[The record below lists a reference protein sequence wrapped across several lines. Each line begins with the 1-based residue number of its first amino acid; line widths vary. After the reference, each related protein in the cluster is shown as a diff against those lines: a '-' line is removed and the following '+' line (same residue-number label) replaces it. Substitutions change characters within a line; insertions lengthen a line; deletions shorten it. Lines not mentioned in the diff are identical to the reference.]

1 MLLRETIDRLTV
13 NTRAHKLFPFRPTI
27 FFDPEAERCPLC
39 GGGLKVLKT
48 KPRELATLLIGDFVA
63 WETKLYCPRCDLRC
77 GSEQLARLVPKG
89 AKFGYDVLVYGGKG
103 FFLRCRNAKEIATEL
118 NEKNISIS
126 TSEVTYLARKFVM
139 YLAVAHRKVQRKTK
153 AYLQM
158 HGGYILHLD
167 GTCEGGSP
175 HLISA
180 LDGITE
186 IVLENMKIPTES
198 SQQVIPFL
206 QSIKK
211 AYGDPLAVVS
221 DMGKGIVLAIQ
232 RVFKKLPHFLCHFHF
247 LRDLG
252 TDLFG
257 KENDTIRNRLRK
269 HGIQETLRKRLRS
282 LNPLISGTPHLVEG
296 LADALERSRTLHSC
310 PLQDVPASATYL
322 LILWTLAG
330 KSQGNGYGF
339 PFDQP
344 YLRFYLRLRKL
355 GSILDQL
362 HQLKLQGSWKDNRI
376 YGKVLHDLVGVVND
390 AVLADAASR
399 MQQKVQIFDQLRA
412 AMRITSPEGKRG
424 LNDNGE
430 LSNIRTIEKTVGRF
444 TDRLRTGKEY
454 ANDKDYQNMLKQLE
468 QYWQKLFSD
477 PLVVKTKTGTLV
489 VQPQRTNNIVEQLF
503 RDLSRRYRKKSG
515 LNCRER
521 TINAMLADTPL
532 VKNLENQN
540 YLSILLNGKSSLEER
555 FAEIDANDVRDRM
568 LKIQGESVV
577 VSSKMKKLI
586 KLSELPESVLSV
598 FEQHLL
604 DPRQPPETAPEST
617 STTRISECHS
627 PHRVAPAIPAG
638 SSW

>member
-1 MLLRETIDRLTV
+1 MLLRKTIDRLTL
-13 NTRAHKLFPFRPTI
+13 NTSANKLFPLRPTI
-27 FFDPEAERCPLC
+27 FFKPETERCPVC
-39 GGGLKVLKT
+39 GSGLKVLKT

-63 WETKLYCPRCDLRC
+63 WETKLHCPGCDLRF

-89 AKFGYDVLVYGGKG
+89 AKFGYDVLVYAGKG
-103 FFLRCRNAKEIATEL
+103 FFLRCRNAKEIAAEL
-118 NEKNISIS
+118 KEKNIRIS

-167 GTCEGGSP
+167 GTCAGGSP

-186 IVLENMKIPTES
+186 IVLENMKIPTENS
-198 SQQVIPFL
+198 EQIIPFL
-206 QSIKK
+206 KSIKK
-211 AYGDPLAVVS
+211 AYGEPLAAVS

-232 RVFKKLPHFLCHFHF
+232 TVFKDVPHFLCHFHF

-252 TDLFG
+252 TDLVG

-269 HGIQETLRKRLRS
+269 HGIQETLRKRLRGLKPFLS
-282 LNPLISGTPHLVEG
+282 ATPHLVEG
-296 LADALERSRTLHSC
+296 FADALEQSGSLHGY
-310 PLQDVPASATYL
+310 PLQDVPATATYL
-322 LILWTLAG
+322 LILWVLAG
-330 KSQGNGYGF
+330 KSQGKGYGF

-344 YLRFYLRLRKL
+344 YLFFYLRLRKL
-355 GSILDQL
+355 GFVLDQL
-362 HQLKLQGSWKDNRI
+362 RQLKVQGSWKDNRI
-376 YGKVLHDLVGVVND
+376 YGKVLHDLVDVVND
-390 AVLADAASR
+390 TVLSNAASR
-399 MQQKVQIFDQLRA
+399 MQHKTQIFDQLRA
-412 AMRITSPEGKRG
+412 AMRITLPEGKRG

-430 LSNIRTIEKTVGRF
+430 LSNIRTIEKAVRRF
-444 TDRLRTGKEY
+444 TDRLRKGKEY
-454 ANDKDYQNMLKQLE
+454 SKDKDYQNMLKQLE

-477 PLVVKTKTGTLV
+477 PLVVKTKTGTIV

-532 VKNLENQN
+532 VKNLENEN
-540 YLSILLNGKSSLEER
+540 YLSILLDGKSSLEER
-555 FAEIDANDVRDRM
+555 FAEIEANDVRDRM
-568 LKIQGESVV
+568 LKLQNESVP
-577 VSSKMKKLI
+577 VSSKMKKFI

-598 FEQHLL
+598 FKQHLV
-604 DPRQPPETAPEST
+604 DPRQLPKFAAESN
-617 STTRISECHS
+617 STIMIGECDS
-627 PHRVAPAIPAG
+627 PQSAALAIPA
-638 SSW
+638 

>member
-13 NTRAHKLFPFRPTI
+13 NTRASKLFPLRPTI
-27 FFDPEAERCPLC
+27 FFEPEAERCSVC
-39 GGGLKVLKT
+39 GSRLKVLKT

-63 WETKLYCPRCDLRC
+63 WETKLHCPRCDLRF
-77 GSEQLARLVPKG
+77 GSEQLSCLVPKG
-89 AKFGYDVLVYGGKG
+89 AKFGYDVLVYAGKG
-103 FFLRCRNAKEIATEL
+103 FFLRCRNAKEIAAEL
-118 NEKNISIS
+118 NEKNIRIS
-126 TSEVTYLARKFVM
+126 TSEGTYLARKFVM
-139 YLAVAHRKVQRKTK
+139 YLAVAHRKVQRKTR

-186 IVLENMKIPTES
+186 IVLENMKIPTEN
-198 SQQVIPFL
+198 SQQIIPFL
-206 QSIKK
+206 KSIKK
-211 AYGDPLAVVS
+211 AYGEPLAGVS
-221 DMGKGIVLAIQ
+221 DMGKGMVLAIQ
-232 RVFKKLPHFLCHFHF
+232 TVFKNVPHFLCHFHF

-269 HGIQETLRKRLRS
+269 HGIQQTLRNRARGLK
-282 LNPLISGTPHLVEG
+282 PLISRTPDLVEG
-296 LADALERSRTLHSC
+296 FTDALEQSRSLHGC
-310 PLQDVPASATYL
+310 PLQDVPATATYL
-322 LILWTLAG
+322 LILWALAG
-330 KSQGNGYGF
+330 KSQGQGYGF

-344 YLRFYLRLRKL
+344 YLLFYLRLRRL
-355 GSILDQL
+355 GFVLDQL
-362 HQLKLQGSWKDNRI
+362 RQLKLQGSWKDNRI

-390 AVLADAASR
+390 TVLANAASR

-412 AMRITSPEGKRG
+412 AMRITLPEGNRG

-430 LSNIRTIEKTVGRF
+430 LSNIRTIEKAVRRF
-444 TDRLRTGKEY
+444 IDRLRKSREY
-454 ANDKDYQNMLKQLE
+454 SKDKDYQNMLKQLE

-477 PLVVKTKTGTLV
+477 PLVVKTKTGTIV

-521 TINAMLADTPL
+521 TIKAMLADTPL
-532 VKNLENQN
+532 VKNLENEN
-540 YLSILLNGKSSLEER
+540 YLSILLDGKSSLEER
-555 FAEIDANDVRDRM
+555 FAEIDANEVRLHM
-568 LKIQGESVV
+568 LKVQDESFL

-586 KLSELPESVLSV
+586 KLSELPEAVLSV
-598 FEQHLL
+598 FEQHLV
-604 DPRQPPETAPEST
+604 DPRQLPQIAGESN
-617 STTRISECHS
+617 STTMISECDS
-627 PHRVAPAIPAG
+627 PHRVTLAVPA
-638 SSW
+638 

>member
-13 NTRAHKLFPFRPTI
+13 NARASKLFPLRPTI
-27 FFDPEAERCPLC
+27 FFEPEVERCPVC
-39 GGGLKVLKT
+39 GSRLKVLKT
-48 KPRELATLLIGDFVA
+48 KPRELATLLIGDFLA
-63 WETKLYCPRCDLRC
+63 WETKLHCPRCDLRF
-77 GSEQLARLVPKG
+77 GSEQLVRLVPKG
-89 AKFGYDVLVYGGKG
+89 AKFGYDVLVSAGRG
-103 FFLRCRNAKEIATEL
+103 FFLRCQNAKEITTEL
-118 NEKNISIS
+118 KEKNIRIS

-139 YLAVAHRKVQRKTK
+139 YLAVAHRKVQRKTR

-167 GTCEGGSP
+167 GTCAGGSP

-186 IVLENMKIPTES
+186 IVLENMKIPTENS
-198 SQQVIPFL
+198 AQIIPFL
-206 QSIKK
+206 KSIKK
-211 AYGDPLAVVS
+211 AYGEPLAAVS

-232 RVFKKLPHFLCHFHF
+232 TVFKDVPHFLCHFHF

-282 LNPLISGTPHLVEG
+282 LKPLISGTPHLVEG
-296 LADALERSRTLHSC
+296 FADAVEQSRSLHDC
-310 PLQDVPASATYL
+310 PLQDVPATATYL
-322 LILWTLAG
+322 LILWALAG
-330 KSQGNGYGF
+330 KSQGKGYGF
-339 PFDQP
+339 PFDQT
-344 YLRFYLRLRKL
+344 YLFFYLRLRKL
-355 GSILDQL
+355 DFVLDQL
-362 HQLKLQGSWKDNRI
+362 RPLKLQGSWKDNRI
-376 YGKVLHDLVGVVND
+376 YGKVLHDLVDVVND
-390 AVLADAASR
+390 TVLANAASQ

-412 AMRITSPEGKRG
+412 AMRITLPEGKRG

-430 LSNIRTIEKTVGRF
+430 LSNIRTIEKAVGRF
-444 TDRLRTGKEY
+444 TARLRKSREY
-454 ANDKDYQNMLKQLE
+454 SKDKDYQNMLKQLE
-468 QYWQKLFSD
+468 QYRQKLFSD
-477 PLVVKTKTGTLV
+477 PLIVKTKTGTIV

-532 VKNLENQN
+532 VKNLENEN
-540 YLSILLNGKSSLEER
+540 YLSILLDGKSSLEER
-555 FAEIDANDVRDRM
+555 FAEIDANDVRLQM
-568 LKIQGESVV
+568 LKLQNGSVL

-586 KLSELPESVLSV
+586 KLSELPESLLSV

-604 DPRQPPETAPEST
+604 DLRQPPEIAADSN
-617 STTRISECHS
+617 STTTTSEGGFQHS
-627 PHRVAPAIPAG
+627 VATAIPA
-638 SSW
+638 

>member
-1 MLLRETIDRLTV
+1 MVLRETIDRLTV
-13 NTRAHKLFPFRPTI
+13 NTRASKLFPLRPTI
-27 FFDPEAERCPLC
+27 FFEPEVERCPGC
-39 GGGLKVLKT
+39 GNGLKVLKT

-63 WETKLYCPRCDLRC
+63 WETKQYCPRCDLC
-77 GSEQLARLVPKG
+77 FGSELLSRLVPKG
-89 AKFGYDVLVYGGKG
+89 GKFGYDVLVYAGRG
-103 FFLRCRNAKEIATEL
+103 FFLRCRNAKEIAAEL
-118 NEKNISIS
+118 KGKNIRIS

-139 YLAVAHRKVQRKTK
+139 YLAVAHRKVQRKTR

-167 GTCEGGSP
+167 GTCAGGSA

-186 IVLENMKIPTES
+186 IVLENMKIPTENS
-198 SQQVIPFL
+198 AQIIPFL

-211 AYGDPLAVVS
+211 AYGAPLAAVT

-232 RVFKKLPHFLCHFHF
+232 TVFTNLPHFLCHFHF

-257 KENDTIRNRLRK
+257 KENDIIRNRLRK

-282 LNPLISGTPHLVEG
+282 LKPLLSATPDLLGELIGV
-296 LADALERSRTLHSC
+296 LEQSRSVHGC
-310 PLQDVPASATYL
+310 PLQDVPATATYL

-330 KSQGNGYGF
+330 KASAKGYGF

-344 YLRFYLRLRKL
+344 YLVLYRRLRKL
-355 GSILDQL
+355 GLVLEQL
-362 HQLKLQGSWKDNRI
+362 RQVKLQGSWKDNRI
-376 YGKVLHDLVGVVND
+376 YGKVLHDLVSVMND
-390 AVLADAASR
+390 TVLSGAASR
-399 MQQKVQIFDQLRA
+399 MQHKVQIFDQLRA
-412 AMRITSPEGKRG
+412 AMRITLPEGKQG

-430 LSNIRTIEKTVGRF
+430 LSNIRTIKKAVSRF
-444 TDRLRTGKEY
+444 TARLRKSREY
-454 ANDKDYQNMLKQLE
+454 SKDKDYQNMLGQLE

-477 PLVVKTKTGTLV
+477 PLIVKTKTGTIV

-515 LNCRER
+515 LNCREK

-532 VKNLENQN
+532 VKNLENEN
-540 YLSILLNGKSSLEER
+540 YLSILLAGKSSLEER
-555 FAEIDANDVRDRM
+555 FAEIDANEVRDWM
-568 LKIQGESVV
+568 LKLQNESVP

-586 KLSELPESVLSV
+586 KFSELPESLLSV
-598 FEQHLL
+598 FEQLLL
-604 DPRQPPETAPEST
+604 DLKQSSKITAESN
-617 STTRISECHS
+617 STRMISECDS
-627 PHRVAPAIPAG
+627 PQSSALAIAV
-638 SSW
+638 